1 MDLGDW
7 SLLLFA
13 GTALLVHLLGLLHC
27 LHVLI
32 HVRSSQGAIA
42 WMLAFLVMPWIAIPF
57 YWVTGRTRFEGYVKA
72 RRSGEGELRD
82 ISREMRKK
90 LEDYSLPPDEAFGRA
105 AEFLGGL
112 PFTRGNQIDLL
123 IDGEE
128 TFPAIFEAIAN
139 AREYL
144 LINFYI
150 VKHDQIGKRFQQALI
165 ERAKAGVRIYF
176 IYDGFGS
183 HALDP
188 DYIRALEG
196 EGIQCHAFGVNRKWG
211 SRLQLNFRN
220 HRKIIVI
227 DGKEAFI
234 GGLNIGDEYLGRSK
248 KFGKW
253 RDTHLK
259 LQGPSVQAIQLVFL
273 EDWNWVANEL
283 IDLHWNSSPQ
293 SADQHTAIIP
303 TGPSDPAESWK
314 LMMAEA
320 ANSARQR
327 LWITSPYFVPD
338 GGVLTALQTASL
350 RGVDVRILIPEMPDH
365 LTVWLAAF
373 TYQRQTLPFGIK
385 LYKYTKGFLHQK
397 TLLID
402 DSMAGVG
409 TANLD
414 NRSFRLNFEITALS
428 TNIKFIR
435 EIAAMLEKDFASA
448 RLLAH
453 NELDDRSFGF
463 RLLARTAR
471 LFSPIL

>member
-7 SLLLFA
+7 TLLFIGGA
-13 GTALLVHLLGLLHC
+13 ILFVHLLGLLHSV
-27 LHVLI
+27 HVLI

-42 WMLAFLVMPWIAIPF
+42 WMLAFVIMPWVAIPF
-57 YWVTGRTRFEGYVKA
+57 YWVTGRTKFEGYVKA

-82 ISREMRKK
+82 VSREMRDK
-90 LEDYSLPPDEAFGRA
+90 LQDFALPPDDAFGRA

-112 PFTRGNQIDLL
+112 PFTKGNKIDLL

-128 TFPAIFEAIAN
+128 TFSALFEAIAN
-139 AREYL
+139 AKEYL

-150 VKHDQIGKRFQQALI
+150 VKNDQVGKRFQQALI
-165 ERAKAGVRIYF
+165 ERARAGVRVYL

-183 HALDP
+183 YSLDP
-188 DYIRALEG
+188 NYIRALEG
-196 EGIQCHAFGVNRKWG
+196 EGIECHAFGANRKWI
-211 SRLQLNFRN
+211 SRIQVNFRN
-220 HRKIIVI
+220 HRKIVVI

-234 GGLNIGDEYLGRSK
+234 GGINIGDEYLGRSP
-248 KFGKW
+248 KFGNW
-253 RDTHLK
+253 RDTHISLR
-259 LQGPSVQAIQLVFL
+259 GPAVQAIQLVFL
-273 EDWNWVANEL
+273 EDWNWVSNEL
-283 IDLHWNSSPQ
+283 IDLHWNSCYQ
-293 SADQHTAIIP
+293 EANQHTAIIP
-303 TGPSDPAESWK
+303 TGPSDPADSWK

-320 ANSARQR
+320 ANSARKR

-365 LTVWLAAF
+365 RTVWLAAF

-397 TLLID
+397 TLLVD
-402 DSMAGVG
+402 DNMAGVG

-435 EIAAMLEKDFASA
+435 EMAAMLEKDFASA
-448 RLLAH
+448 RLIAH

-463 RLLARTAR
+463 RIAARAAR

>member
-1 MDLGDW
+1 MNLGDW
-7 SLLLFA
+7 SVM
-13 GTALLVHLLGLLHC
+13 LVVGAILIVHALGLLHC

-42 WMLAFLVMPWIAIPF
+42 WMLAFFVMPWVAIPF
-57 YWVTGRTRFEGYVKA
+57 YWVTGRTRFEGYVRA

-82 ISREMRKK
+82 ISKEMRQK
-90 LEDYSLPPDEAFGRA
+90 LEKFALPPDEAFGRA

-112 PFTRGNQIDLL
+112 PFTKGNSIDLL

-128 TFPAIFEAIAN
+128 TFPALFEAISKAE
-139 AREYL
+139 EYL

-150 VKHDQIGKRFQQALI
+150 VKNDVVGTRFKEALI
-165 ERAKAGVRIYF
+165 ERARAGVRVYLIF
-176 IYDGFGS
+176 DGFGS
-183 HALDP
+183 HSLDP
-188 DYIRALEG
+188 KYIGELED
-196 EGIQCHAFGVNRKWG
+196 EGIQCHAFGANRKWI
-211 SRLQLNFRN
+211 SQIQLNFRN
-220 HRKIIVI
+220 HRKIVVI
-227 DGKEAFI
+227 DGKQAFI
-234 GGLNIGDEYLGRSK
+234 GGLNIGDEYLGRDP
-248 KFGKW
+248 KFGRW
-253 RDTHLK
+253 RDTHIALK
-259 LQGPSVQAIQLVFL
+259 GPAVQAIQLVFL

-283 IDLHWNSSPQ
+283 IDLHWNSKFQ
-293 SADQHTAIIP
+293 EANQHTAIIP
-303 TGPSDPAESWK
+303 TGPSDPADSWK

-338 GGVLTALQTASL
+338 AGVLTALQTAAL
-350 RGVDVRILIPEMPDH
+350 RGVDVRILIPHMPDH

-385 LYKYTKGFLHQK
+385 IYKYTKGFLHQK
-397 TLLID
+397 TLLVD
-402 DSMAGVG
+402 DNMAGVG

-435 EIAAMLEKDFASA
+435 EVAAMLEKDFASA

-463 RLLARTAR
+463 RIAARIAR